1 MPGPVMGRIPGGYQ
15 ILAMAVAARRAL
27 AGAASTLLTP
37 LAPRATGLAATP
49 HDLRPA
55 DPENGRRILAG
66 GFAFDGETLAHGA
79 RGDPWD
85 RVSPSRRFALGLH
98 RFGWMGDLLAQGE
111 PGAREGLRLALGW
124 RRVFGRAAGFSWTV
138 EVLERRVFNLACSAK
153 ALSAGASDAEAA
165 QIARDLDRQARALLA
180 ADEGPVRAAE
190 RATAAAI
197 AGAALAGEGLLKAAL
212 RRLERVLPQ
221 SVDPDGGHATRNPQ
235 AALDLFYDL
244 LTLDDALTQRG
255 VAPPAEM
262 SRAIERLGGAVR
274 FLTLA
279 DGGLAA
285 FQGGEALSRAYVAGA
300 RAQDLA
306 GGGALAAKCN
316 GYHRL
321 EARTLQVVADA
332 AAPAAGAWS
341 LAACGQPLAIEVL
354 AGGRRL
360 IVGSGPSS
368 EAQAAP
374 ALRMA
379 DAAST
384 LTLGDLPCGRPLVG
398 YAAEVLGARLRDAY
412 EVVLARR
419 QDAPG
424 ARLLEMAHDG
434 WADRLG
440 LRHERRLYLDLQ
452 TDELRGEDRLT
463 PLRAS
468 GSVEGRRFVP
478 FAIRFHLHPQVSAL
492 IARDG
497 KSVLLKADDQGA
509 GWTLRSDAAETVLEP
524 SAYYQNDQPRL
535 SQQVVLRG
543 QARLDAGARVRWK
556 LLAAGSRVDAAPAPA

>member
-1 MPGPVMGRIPGGYQ
+1 MPGPVMGRIPGGYR
-15 ILAMAVAARRAL
+15 IPAVAVATRRAL
-27 AGAASTLLTP
+27 SGAASAILTP
-37 LAPRATGLAATP
+37 FAPRATGLSATP
-49 HDLRPA
+49 RDLRPA
-55 DPENGRRILAG
+55 DPENGRRVLAG
-66 GFAFDGETLAHGA
+66 SFTFGEETLAHGM

-85 RVSPSRRFALGLH
+85 RASPSRRFALGLH
-98 RFGWMGDLLAQGE
+98 RFGWMGDLLTQGE

-124 RRVFGRAAGFSWTV
+124 RRVFGCATGFSWTV

-153 ALSAGASDAEAA
+153 TLSAVASDAEAA
-165 QIARDLDRQARALLA
+165 QIARGLARQARALLA
-180 ADEGPVRAAE
+180 ADEGPERAAE
-190 RATAAAI
+190 RAAAAAV

-212 RRLERVLPQ
+212 GRLERVLPQ
-221 SVDPDGGHATRNPQ
+221 CVDPDGGHATRNPQ

-244 LTLDDALTQRG
+244 LALDDALTQRG

-274 FLTLA
+274 FFTLA

-306 GGGALAAKCN
+306 EGGSLAASCN

-332 AAPAAGAWS
+332 AGPAEGPWS
-341 LAACGQPLAIEVL
+341 VAARGQPLAIEVL

-360 IVGSGPSS
+360 IVGSGLSS
-368 EAQAAP
+368 EAPA
-374 ALRMA
+374 ALRLA

-384 LTLGDLPCGRPLVG
+384 LTLGDLPCGQPLVG
-398 YAAEVLGARLRDAY
+398 YAAKVLGPRLRDAY
-412 EVVLARR
+412 EVVEARR

-463 PLRAS
+463 PLRAG

-478 FAIRFHLHPQVSAL
+478 FAVRFHLHPQVSAL

-497 KSVLLKADDQGA
+497 RSVLLRADDQGA
-509 GWTLRSDAAETVLEP
+509 GWTLRSDAPETVLEP
-524 SAYYQNDQPRL
+524 STNYQNGLPRR

-543 QARLDAGARVRWK
+543 QTRLDAGARVRWK
-556 LLAAGSRVDAAPAPA
+556 LSAAGSRVDAAPAPA